1 MVTIY
6 GEKLIL
12 NGKSKR
18 KIIKCSQCD
27 LEFSSGHDY
36 RIHWEKHLN
45 DFLDKKKMKK
55 DGSEQ
60 D

>member
-1 MVTIY
+1 M
-6 GEKLIL
+6 
-12 NGKSKR
+12 KSKR

-27 LEFSSGHDY
+27 LEFDY

-45 DFLDKKKMKK
+45 DFLDKKKMNK
-55 DGSEQ
+55 DGSKQ

>member
-1 MVTIY
+1 V
-6 GEKLIL
+6 
-12 NGKSKR
+12 KSKR